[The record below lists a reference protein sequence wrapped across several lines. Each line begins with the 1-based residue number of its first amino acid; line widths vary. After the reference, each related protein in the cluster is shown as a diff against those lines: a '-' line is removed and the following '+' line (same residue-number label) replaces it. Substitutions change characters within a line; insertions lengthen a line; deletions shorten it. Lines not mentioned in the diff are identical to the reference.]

1 MSSSFAEVVATIFV
15 VVTTGAGIL
24 MMILGYRLTQ
34 QRSNLLGMKQ
44 TINERA
50 QVATDVVK
58 EAHNVIQQRGA
69 HAVPEVQLHQAGEGG
84 NTPQVQVAT
93 QQLAGQAIG
102 GTAEYVKGLAELVKN
117 LSGLTPAVLAF
128 VVATILFVIAGSVV
142 TVMLFRI

>member
-44 TINERA
+44 TINESA

-69 HAVPEVQLHQAGEGG
+69 QAVLPEVQLHQAGEDG
-84 NTPQVQVAT
+84 NTPQVQKPRSSWLGKLSEA
-93 QQLAGQAIG
+93 QLN
-102 GTAEYVKGLAELVKN
+102 T
-117 LSGLTPAVLAF
+117 SR
-128 VVATILFVIAGSVV
+128 GSPN
-142 TVMLFRI
+142 